1 MTKEEKT
8 YPITLENDKTL
19 KQFFDRFYV
28 ISKDIECTK
37 EQKEFL
43 AANHLQPIDKNIREG
58 INGYIVRRKNIKKL
72 SSEEVEK
79 IKNDIGSYRS
89 KAKKYKVSIG
99 TISKIMNN
107 KY

>member
-1 MTKEEKT
+1 MKKGKIKT
-8 YPITLENDKTL
+8 ILEDHWDGFL
-19 KQFFDRFYV
+19 KIYEN
-28 ISKDIECTK
+28 K
-37 EQKEFL
+37 
-43 AANHLQPIDKNIREG
+43 IRD
-58 INGYIVRRKNIKKL
+58 NVNK
-72 SSEEVEK
+72 EVEK

>member
-43 AANHLQPIDKNIREG
+43 EANHLQPIDKNIREG

-72 SSEEVEK
+72 SHRWLQAARSV
-79 IKNDIGSYRS
+79 NGSRRMQRYR
-89 KAKKYKVSIG
+89 KALK
-99 TISKIMNN
+99 M
-107 KY
+107 